1 MGSGSLALDVVPPS
15 GKYRGN
21 FADIKSRGETM
32 TLTFTRTGVG
42 ACTVEGSGENYG
54 GRYEMSGSGTR
65 NGDAWDLVL
74 VRTPV
79 EEAQAPRVTG
89 QTLKSCQCGKQWPK
103 GKMYCDPGCGA
114 PLMEKARIEAATRAL
129 EAAPD
134 DAARAAA
141 HHQLLEAQQPPR
153 GPWPAGCPAPL
164 ELRRHVEDGDY
175 VRALDLL
182 LARYV
187 NERHGIAT
195 ERIYAG
201 MSLRKCG
208 MRRHGGGG
216 RYTFGASSP
225 GLAGRR
231 AAVQGYS
238 NLLSWLENMEETDAF
253 KAAPKTIRRGARL
266 ARRGLWYDYKE
277 GDVLDQCQLRV
288 VPSFWGRID
297 GSPSSTPSARRATAS
312 ASRIV
317 TVLFTQV
324 EQDRLRDFVRPNER
338 GVRLT
343 GRADGSTAAF
353 GLDASGALVRRE
365 DEARAAEFSRRTNPH
380 IRQAGDDE
388 AWGARRVVDLA
399 TEVGMLDEV
408 PQALKILASRGP
420 AVAGAPPLLTEARRD
435 HGRKLAAPLL
445 AVADRGIIA
454 VSRDLKR
461 VHVALDIWPPS
472 DKGDQRC
479 FFVGNAAWSP
489 PGVARIVTEVF
500 NAGVAVHGPTSDR
513 LLDYID
519 QQLFARGVPQLLFLA
534 LGVNISQNAD
544 ALDVVRERFRFGTV
558 LRDGIVL
565 RQSIV
570 FAERTVLLIAGMES
584 CLWSAWAKFWVT
596 LASNYLR
603 ADWQAATLR
612 SNQAAREA
620 QDTGEPPRRFRDTL
634 PQVLAAFEEDA
645 ASRDAARDP
654 SAVDALVAQLT
665 AGMASLCP
673 ADEKDALRRVDDVVT
688 ARRAEYGI

>member
-1 MGSGSLALDVVPPS
+1 M
-15 GKYRGN
+15 
-21 FADIKSRGETM
+21 
-32 TLTFTRTGVG
+32 
-42 ACTVEGSGENYG
+42 
-54 GRYEMSGSGTR
+54 
-65 NGDAWDLVL
+65 
-74 VRTPV
+74 
-79 EEAQAPRVTG
+79 
-89 QTLKSCQCGKQWPK
+89 
-103 GKMYCDPGCGA
+103 
-114 PLMEKARIEAATRAL
+114 
-129 EAAPD
+129 
-134 DAARAAA
+134 
-141 HHQLLEAQQPPR
+141 
-153 GPWPAGCPAPL
+153 
-164 ELRRHVEDGDY
+164 
-175 VRALDLL
+175 
-182 LARYV
+182 
-187 NERHGIAT
+187 
-195 ERIYAG
+195 
-201 MSLRKCG
+201 
-208 MRRHGGGG
+208 
-216 RYTFGASSP
+216 
-225 GLAGRR
+225 
-231 AAVQGYS
+231 QGYS

-253 KAAPKTIRRGARL
+253 KAAPKTIRRGARWAL
-266 ARRGLWYDYKE
+266 EDRWYDYEE

-288 VPSFWGRID
+288 VPSFWGRVD
-297 GSPSSTPSARRATAS
+297 GASSSTPSARRATAS

-353 GLDASGALVRRE
+353 GRNASGHMVRRE
-365 DEARAAEFSRRTNPH
+365 DEARAAAFSRRTNPH

-408 PQALKILASRGP
+408 PQALKSLASRGP

-454 VSRDLKR
+454 ASRDLKR
-461 VHVALDIWPPS
+461 VRVALDIWPPS

-544 ALDVVRERFRFGTV
+544 ARDVVREHFRFGTV

-570 FAERTVLLIAGMES
+570 FAEKTVLLIAGMES

-620 QDTGEPPRRFRDTL
+620 EDAGEPPRRFRDTL
-634 PQVLAAFEEDA
+634 PQVLAVFEEDA
-645 ASRDAARDP
+645 ARGAARNS
-654 SAVDALVAQLT
+654 SAVDTLMAQLT

-673 ADEKDALRRVDDVVT
+673 ADEKEFLRRVDDVVP
-688 ARRAEYGI
+688 ARRAELGLQ